1 MNETKHAKR
10 SAFHRGD
17 FKAVCLIEETFC
29 NDTTVKV
36 RRYMLRYVGEQKK
49 KIDARSKR
57 VGWAASKIKVDGNIC
72 GGRRMRSRPHS
83 NRGVQSKLS
92 RGRLETV
99 A

>member
-10 SAFHRGD
+10 SAFYRGD

-36 RRYMLRYVGEQKK
+36 CRYMLRYVGEQKK

-72 GGRRMRSRPHS
+72 MWRSKDA
-83 NRGVQSKLS
+83 VEAALES
-92 RGRLETV
+92 RGSIETL
-99 A
+99 AG